1 MTEAETKTMES
12 INVVINDLLS
22 DDDLK
27 AIALE
32 NGFKVKDQGNGVMDL
47 NPYVYDAM
55 REVMRRTII
64 GLVLS
69 GSGVSTK

>member
-12 INVVINDLLS
+12 INVVIRDLLS

-32 NGFKVKDQGNGVMDL
+32 NGFKIKDQGNGVMDL

-64 GLVLS
+64 GLALS

>member
-1 MTEAETKTMES
+1 MTKIETKTSES
-12 INVVINDLLS
+12 INIVINDLLS
-22 DDDLK
+22 NDDLK

-64 GLVLS
+64 EMITQD
-69 GSGVSTK
+69 SGVSTK

>member
-12 INVVINDLLS
+12 INIVIHDLLS
-22 DDDLK
+22 NDDLK

-32 NGFKVKDQGNGVMDL
+32 NGFRTKDQGNGVMDL
-47 NPYVYDAM
+47 NPYVYDTM

-69 GSGVSTK
+69 GSGVPTK